1 MGITTNHAFRGW
13 PRHIGGNVLGM
24 VAALMVWTLATAA
37 EVVPMDDAKS
47 PPKNTKAE
55 KDVQV
60 TLAVDVLIPSS
71 NEKGSPVPAPN
82 AIVRIVGSESAGQV
96 TNQSGRV
103 KLLVGGKEK
112 VALQIMLPGTSC
124 AVRFTSTAAADQ
136 ELHVLFERPDDG
148 SARCTIL

>member
-1 MGITTNHAFRGW
+1 MGITTNPFRAW
-13 PRHIGGNVLGM
+13 LRHIGGNALVM
-24 VAALMVWTLATAA
+24 VAALAVWTLGAA
-37 EVVPMDDAKS
+37 ADVVPLEDAKS
-47 PPKNTKAE
+47 PPKNAKAE

-71 NEKGSPVPAPN
+71 NEKGSPVPVAN

-112 VALQIMLPGTSC
+112 IALQIMLPGTSC